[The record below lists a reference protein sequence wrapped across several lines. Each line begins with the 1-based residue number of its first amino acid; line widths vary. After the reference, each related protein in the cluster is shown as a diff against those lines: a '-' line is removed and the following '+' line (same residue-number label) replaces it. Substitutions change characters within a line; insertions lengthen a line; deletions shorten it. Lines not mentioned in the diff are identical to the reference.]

1 MRLSKGEEVKKILI
15 FNGYYYP
22 SKNCGGPITS
32 IENIVNTCCDE
43 FDFYIICYN
52 HDFNDMTP
60 FEVEKNKWIKVGN
73 ANVMYVEQN
82 YLDFSKKNM
91 KIVFQQLCPDL
102 IWFSGVLTPNNKIVS
117 VKLAKKMGIPV
128 LFSPRGELSA
138 DRVKLKAYKK
148 KPYLRLLSLFGMYKN
163 CYFHGTSDDEE
174 EGINKYFHPEKDHI
188 FRAAN
193 ISIAQQSDLIEI
205 KKEVGSLNVFF
216 FSRIHEVKN
225 ILFGIKCLVKCKS
238 KINLDVYGPIES
250 EAYWQECLEVA
261 KTAPENITVSYC
273 GILDYSNKAES
284 IQKHHCFL
292 FPTINENYGHVI
304 AESLANSRPVLLSKG
319 TTPWDDLD
327 GKAGFVISLE
337 DSAGFTARLDYLA
350 KLNQKEFDDLVESTK
365 QYFVEKTADDDA
377 MVKHKEM
384 INEIINNHKN
394 YFKRKHR

>member
-1 MRLSKGEEVKKILI
+1 MKKILI

-43 FDFYIICYN
+43 YDFYIICYN
-52 HDFNDMTP
+52 HDFNDNTP
-60 FEVEKNKWIKVGN
+60 FDVILNSWVKIGN

-82 YLDFSKKNM
+82 YLDFSKKHM
-91 KIVFQQLCPDL
+91 QKLFSQLKPDL
-102 IWFSGVLTPNNKIVS
+102 VWFSGVLTPNNKIVS
-117 VKLAKKMGIPV
+117 ARIAKKMDIPV

-138 DRVKLKAYKK
+138 DRVRIKGYKK
-148 KPYLRLLSLFGMYKN
+148 IPYLRLISLLGIYKN

-174 EGINKYFHPEKDHI
+174 DGIIKYFHPDKEHL

-193 ISIAQQSDLIEI
+193 ISIAQQPDLCEI
-205 KKEVGSLNVFF
+205 KKEKGSLNVFF

-225 ILFGIKCLVKCKS
+225 ILFGIQCLAKCKS
-238 KINLDVYGPIES
+238 RVNLDVYGPIES
-250 EAYWQECLEVA
+250 KEYWQECMDVA
-261 KTAPENITVSYC
+261 KRAPSNISVNYG
-273 GILDYSNKAES
+273 GILDYSNKAET

-327 GKAGFVISLE
+327 ERAGFVVPLE
-337 DSAGFTARLDYLA
+337 DPNQFTERLDYLA
-350 KLNQKEFDDLVESTK
+350 GLSQGEYSGLIKSTK
-365 QYFVEKTADDDA
+365 EYFIEKTTGDDA
-377 MVKHKEM
+377 IAKHKDM
-384 INEIINNHKN
+384 INTIL
-394 YFKRKHR
+394 R